1 MIRLDL
7 GSKPYRVFINY
18 KGLTDSNLDMWV
30 KWCEINAGTFE
41 KEWWMQDITDNFVDN
56 SSCWYFEKKAC
67 AKGFGFYV
75 RMIK

>member
-1 MIRLDL
+1 
-7 GSKPYRVFINY
+7 
-18 KGLTDSNLDMWV
+18 MWV

-56 SSCWYFEKKAC
+56 SSCWYFDKKAC
-67 AKGFGFYV
+67 AKGFSFYV